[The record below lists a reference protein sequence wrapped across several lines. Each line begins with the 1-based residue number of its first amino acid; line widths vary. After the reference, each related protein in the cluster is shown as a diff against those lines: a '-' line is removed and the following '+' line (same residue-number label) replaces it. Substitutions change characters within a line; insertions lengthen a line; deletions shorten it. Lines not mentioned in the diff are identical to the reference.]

1 MNIVEAFGLAALLA
15 AAGMLLLSLANSVIR
30 PHKTQNRVRIGATVV
45 LALTGA
51 YLLRDWI
58 GARLPPEL
66 AEYRDEPGHV
76 LGSLWW
82 LGMAYLSNAALRRYF
97 WFGTLARDHRPL
109 VPKLLIDLC
118 TVLIYIVAVLVIV
131 HVVYEKPITAIA
143 ALSGALAIVLGYS
156 ARSSL
161 GEIFAGISLNLSHP
175 IRTGD
180 CVEIDK
186 HWGYVEEMNWRQVM
200 LRLNNGSI
208 LFLPNSVVASA
219 AIINHNLPDRRIR
232 RHFDF
237 TVDEDAPPAEV
248 RAVVARAMVQSRHVL
263 SEPQPTV
270 VLRGCCDF
278 GVQYQA
284 RFWIRNDED
293 WFVAADDVGALI
305 LASLRRAGYRMAFR
319 RAELA
324 APQAEAAPAAALAAP
339 QPAASELAALLARVH
354 ILRPLEAEDHA
365 ALADRARRVD
375 LHAPECLVRQGD
387 GGRSMFVIARG
398 RAEVTIRQPDGVELR
413 VAELGAGEVVGHMA
427 LLTGQPRTAT
437 VRALSALVAYELD
450 ADALA
455 AVFERRPAAIDLI
468 AGTVAEM
475 QMQNERKSEAYRASH
490 APEGERRSTLTS
502 AIAASIKAIFHKRT
516 VQPTDALR

>member
-1 MNIVEAFGLAALLA
+1 MNVVEAVGLVTLLA
-15 AAGMLLLSLANSVIR
+15 AAGMLVLSLAGSVIR
-30 PHKTQNRVRIGATVV
+30 PQRSQNRVRIGATVM

-51 YLLRDWI
+51 FLLRHWI
-58 GARLPPEL
+58 GDRLPPEL

-76 LGSLWW
+76 LASLWW
-82 LGMAYLSNAALRRYF
+82 IGMAYLSNAALRRYV
-97 WFGTLARDHRPL
+97 WFGRLARDQRPL
-109 VPKLLIDLC
+109 VPKLLIDLS
-118 TVLIYIVAVLVIV
+118 TVLIYLVAVLVVV
-131 HVVYEKPITAIA
+131 HVVYGKPITAIA
-143 ALSGALAIVLGYS
+143 ALSGALAIVIGYS

-186 HWGYVEEMNWRQVM
+186 HWGYVEEMNWRQVT

-208 LFLPNSVVASA
+208 LFLPNSVVAAA
-219 AIINHNLPDRRIR
+219 AIVNHNLPDRRIR

-237 TVDEDAPPAEV
+237 TVEEDAPPMEV
-248 RAVVARAMVQSRHVL
+248 RAVVARAMLQSRRVM
-263 SEPQPTV
+263 SDPPPGV

-284 RFWIRNDED
+284 RFWIRSDED
-293 WFVAADDVGALI
+293 WFSSADDVGALI
-305 LASLRRAGYRMAFR
+305 LASLHRAGYRMAFR
-319 RAELA
+319 RADL
-324 APQAEAAPAAALAAP
+324 AAPAAAAAVP
-339 QPAASELAALLARVH
+339 PSHPAASELAGLLACVH
-354 ILRPLEAEDHA
+354 ILRPLDVEDHG
-365 ALADRARRVD
+365 ALAERARKVD

-413 VAELGAGEVVGHMA
+413 VAELGPGEVVGHMA

-437 VRALSALVAYELD
+437 VRALSALTAYELD
-450 ADALA
+450 AEALA
-455 AVFERRPAAIDLI
+455 GVFERRPAAIDLI
-468 AGTVAEM
+468 ATTVAEM
-475 QMQNERKSEAYRASH
+475 QLQNERTSEAYRASH

-502 AIAASIKAIFHKRT
+502 AIAASIRAIFHKRGASAT
-516 VQPTDALR
+516 EATH

>member
-1 MNIVEAFGLAALLA
+1 MNVVEAFGLVALLA
-15 AAGMLLLSLANSVIR
+15 AAGMLLLSLAGSVIR
-30 PHKTQNRVRIGATVV
+30 PSRTQNRVRIGATVM

-51 YLLRDWI
+51 YLLRHWI

-66 AEYRDEPGHV
+66 ADYRDEPGHA
-76 LGSLWW
+76 LATLWW
-82 LGMAYLSNAALRRYF
+82 IGMAYLSNAALRRYV
-97 WFGTLARDHRPL
+97 WFGRLARDHRPL

-118 TVLIYIVAVLVIV
+118 TVLIYLVAALVIV
-131 HVVYEKPITAIA
+131 HVVYGKPITAIA

-156 ARSSL
+156 ARISL

-186 HWGYVEEMNWRQVM
+186 HWGYVEEMNWRQVT

-208 LFLPNSVVASA
+208 MFLPNSVVASA

-237 TVDEDAPPAEV
+237 TVEEDAPPMEV
-248 RAVVARAMVQSRHVL
+248 RAVVARAMLQSRRVL
-263 SEPQPTV
+263 SDPAPGV

-284 RFWIRNDED
+284 RFWIRSDED
-293 WFVAADDVGALI
+293 WFSATDDVGALI
-305 LASLRRAGYRMAFR
+305 LASLHRAGYRMAFR
-319 RAELA
+319 RADLGASAGSSTALPVPAPPA
-324 APQAEAAPAAALAAP
+324 AP
-339 QPAASELAALLARVH
+339 ELAALLAGVH

-365 ALADRARRVD
+365 ALADRARKVD

-387 GGRSMFVIARG
+387 GGRSMFVIAHG

-413 VAELGAGEVVGHMA
+413 VAELGPGDVVGHMA

-437 VRALSALVAYELD
+437 VRALSALTAFELD
-450 ADALA
+450 AEALA
-455 AVFERRPAAIDLI
+455 GVFERRPAAIDLI
-468 AGTVAEM
+468 AATVAGM
-475 QMQNERKSEAYRASH
+475 QLQNERKSEAYRASH
-490 APEGERRSTLTS
+490 APEAERRSTLTS
-502 AIAASIKAIFHKRT
+502 AIAASIKAIFHKRG
-516 VQPTDALR
+516 VPAHESMR